1 MKKDIPLSYKR
12 ALKYLGFTGE
22 PTAEQICMLESAF
35 NNVTKYARPWVCH
48 TFLELK
54 LDKETNLY
62 YVDAPLNLNYKS
74 IQGLLRTKGSDSLC
88 LLFATLGEGV
98 DKHIAKLVEQDSS
111 ESAIFDACA
120 SSYIEEVAD
129 QYQAKLGLANETFRY
144 APGYGDVPL
153 EFQRELFFCT
163 CSRVRGISERIELD
177 ENCIMH
183 PFKSL
188 TGLVGFNACASSS
201 ANDVE

>member
-1 MKKDIPLSYKR
+1 
-12 ALKYLGFTGE
+12 
-22 PTAEQICMLESAF
+22 MLP
-35 NNVTKYARPWVCH
+35 RPWVCH

-111 ESAIFDACA
+111 ESAIFDASNIRATSRRIGLSTDA
-120 SSYIEEVAD
+120 SYRYERGVDFDMAELASIRACQLILATAGGEIGASRS
-129 QYQAKLGLANETFRY
+129 LGVDDFLGFVDEGGNKAQCNAHHHAQLMDGHLDNLQRPHER
-144 APGYGDVPL
+144 
-153 EFQRELFFCT
+153 FQT
-163 CSRVRGISERIELD
+163 
-177 ENCIMH
+177 
-183 PFKSL
+183 
-188 TGLVGFNACASSS
+188 VGQRNG
-201 ANDVE
+201 